1 MLVENQINVLSDEE
15 LEHDSREVLK
25 EDKGK
30 IDRDRTISSSDCSCV
45 AVTTVC
51 RTPKINWISTSQ
63 SGLKIL
69 DIKV

>member
-30 IDRDRTISSSDCSCV
+30 IDRDIEELRDWIRRTATSDPSL
-45 AVTTVC
+45 
-51 RTPKINWISTSQ
+51 WIFRGREIT
-63 SGLKIL
+63 
-69 DIKV
+69 